1 MRREELQLELEEA
14 TEEGKSWYTL
24 WHSRSNQTIHSN
36 HVLQHASQASMEDV
50 QIDVD
55 RAAASSPPEVS
66 AVPEKEP
73 VAAPDDMFEPVGAPL
88 YQSGSDT
95 DSTIE

>member
-1 MRREELQLELEEA
+1 
-14 TEEGKSWYTL
+14 
-24 WHSRSNQTIHSN
+24 
-36 HVLQHASQASMEDV
+36 MEDV

-66 AVPEKEP
+66 AVPEEEP
-73 VAAPDDMFEPVGAPL
+73 AAAPDDMFEPVGAPL